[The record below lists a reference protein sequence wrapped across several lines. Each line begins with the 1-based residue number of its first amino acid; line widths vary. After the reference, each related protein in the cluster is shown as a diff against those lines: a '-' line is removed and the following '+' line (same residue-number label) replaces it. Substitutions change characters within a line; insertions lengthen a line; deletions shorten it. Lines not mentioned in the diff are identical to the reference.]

1 MNWDRIVSVVSLVI
15 ATVALL
21 VALGVGRPNPFGK
34 PLDEYDLSNPQAAL
48 LSIQDM
54 VETENLRAGISYFI
68 GLLAIDD
75 KDGKFSFFSDDVTD
89 IKFVKSFEIK
99 DSGYERNNGR
109 VVSFV
114 QYKIKGIEYRQV
126 FYFTQSKG
134 KFYPANDYSYPYS
147 EDSRTESD
155 KRYNA
160 MIEQFKA
167 TGKVN

>member
-1 MNWDRIVSVVSLVI
+1 MNFDRFIS
-15 ATVALL
+15 L
-21 VALGVGRPNPFGK
+21 VALAAATFAVVIALGIGRPSPFGK

-75 KDGKFSFFSDDVTD
+75 EDGKFSFFSEDVSD
-89 IKFVKSFEIK
+89 VKFVKSFEIK

-114 QYKIKGIEYRQV
+114 QYKIKGVEYRQV

-134 KFYPANDYSYPYS
+134 KFYPAGDYSYPY

-160 MIEQFKA
+160 MIEQFTA